1 MASHRAYKLTNITA
15 PPDKKQAFLDH
26 CRICQGSWHRIL
38 CYLTFTEWQ
47 IQECGNLFQQ
57 KIQVLYFE
65 PGRAVECEGVCN
77 LGGHP
82 RPRLTHPVF
91 F

>member
-1 MASHRAYKLTNITA
+1 MGTKL
-15 PPDKKQAFLDH
+15 
-26 CRICQGSWHRIL
+26 
-38 CYLTFTEWQ
+38 
-47 IQECGNLFQQ
+47 
-57 KIQVLYFE
+57 QVLYVE

-91 F
+91 FNPATSNPPFNIWEQAPWPPCLYLNSLK

>member
-1 MASHRAYKLTNITA
+1 MSNMSGLLAQNSLLPHFHRMANTRSA
-15 PPDKKQAFLDH
+15 
-26 CRICQGSWHRIL
+26 G
-38 CYLTFTEWQ
+38 TF
-47 IQECGNLFQQ
+47 FQQ
-57 KIQVLYFE
+57 KLQVLYLE